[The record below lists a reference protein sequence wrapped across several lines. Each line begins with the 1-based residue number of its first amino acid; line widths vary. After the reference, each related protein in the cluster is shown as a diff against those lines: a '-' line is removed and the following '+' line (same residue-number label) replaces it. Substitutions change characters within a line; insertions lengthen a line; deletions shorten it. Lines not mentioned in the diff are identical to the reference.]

1 MSIGIIIIILG
12 ASLPLGWLI
21 MRQFFAKRPF
31 PGTSLE
37 FIFAALTL
45 GIIVVGWL
53 AFVLAEIGKFS
64 LITLLFLW
72 GGLLLFFAWR
82 IWRNKIGLH
91 TTCAPAVQKRLL
103 PFLPDWVE
111 GAALGVWLLTAVF
124 LFLRPH
130 QFIIGAADAGVYVNL
145 GANIARTG
153 RILIQNDVLASL
165 PPALYPAFLRPI
177 ANTVAPHYI
186 FPAFFVIGEPVG
198 EITPQFYHLHAVWL
212 AVANSM
218 GSGNA
223 AVQAELLLPGMWAL
237 LGSLAIYFTVRRIAG
252 WEVAL
257 LALAGV
263 TLNALQI
270 WFARYPTTESL
281 TQFLLWAGLWSLSA
295 WMMKPEKRPLWGLLA
310 GLALGQSFLVRIDM
324 LFVLPIFALLAV
336 WLWAQDG
343 WKRAYNWFFLP
354 LLLLVLHSLVHAL
367 WQSRPYFFELFGFAL
382 RLLQVNWLIPA
393 SALLFGLVL
402 LVALGRYRDRLH
414 QLGRFK
420 RPFLGILVFI
430 FIIWVGYGWF
440 ARPYL
445 GEIITWNDPYSSNAV
460 PQVNH
465 ENLIRLGWYLSPIGV
480 WLGALGIGLL
490 IWKVER
496 KTAVMLAVNLLLT
509 LIYITNIRA
518 NPHQIYTMRRYV
530 PATMPLF
537 IIGGAYFGGWLA
549 GHKKIGISALA
560 ALLTI
565 AWLAGFVWSARGF
578 ITQVDY
584 QGILPQ
590 FDQFDGQLE
599 PNALLIFNAPAAID
613 QGDFIGTPLQF
624 LKGYNVLT
632 LRNPDALDTQQF
644 AETLHQ
650 WQSDGRNIYWIDVP
664 NGHDWPLSDWDLNE
678 IGTYDIQ
685 TAALEGSYDHRP
697 TQINTIHWQGRIL
710 AVLPNNQ

>member
-1 MSIGIIIIILG
+1 MAVWMGIAVILA
-12 ASLPLGWLI
+12 ASFLLGWLI
-21 MRQFFAKRPF
+21 VRQFFAKRPF
-31 PGTSLE
+31 SGTPLE
-37 FIFAALTL
+37 FTFAALTI
-45 GIIVVGWL
+45 GIIVVGWIS
-53 AFVLAEIGKFS
+53 FVLAEIGKFS
-64 LITLLFLW
+64 LIALLFLW
-72 GGLLLFFAWR
+72 AGTVLFFAWR
-82 IWRNKIGLH
+82 TWRSKIGLH
-91 TTCAPAVQKRLL
+91 TVYAPAAQKRLL

-111 GAALGVWLLTAVF
+111 FAALGIWLITAVF

-130 QFIIGAADAGVYVNL
+130 QFITGAADAGVYVNL

-177 ANTVAPHYI
+177 ANAVAPHYI

-198 EITPQFYHLHAVWL
+198 EITPQFYHLHAVWM

-223 AVQAELLLPGMWAL
+223 GVQAELLLPGVWAV

-257 LALAGV
+257 LALAGL

-281 TQFLLWAGLWSLSA
+281 TQFLLWAGLWSLSV

-324 LFVLPIFALLAV
+324 LFILPIFALLAA

-414 QLGRFK
+414 QLNRFK
-420 RPFLGILVFI
+420 RPFLATIALT
-430 FIIWVGYGWF
+430 FIIWSGYNWF
-440 ARPYL
+440 IRPYI
-445 GEIITWNDPYSSNAV
+445 GEVLVWNDPYSAAPIPNY
-460 PQVNH
+460 NH
-465 ENLIRLGWYLSPIGV
+465 ENLIRLGWYLSPVGV
-480 WLGALGIGLL
+480 WLGIIGIGLQ
-490 IWKVER
+490 IWQANK
-496 KTAVMLAVNLLLT
+496 KTAVMLAVTLLIT
-509 LIYITNIRA
+509 LLYITNIRA
-518 NPHQIYTMRRYV
+518 NPHQIYAMRRYL
-530 PATMPLF
+530 PAVMPIF
-537 IIGGAYFGGWLA
+537 IIGAAYF
-549 GHKKIGISALA
+549 ISALA
-560 ALLTI
+560 AHKKIWSSSLALILTL
-565 AWLAGFVWSARGF
+565 AWLVGFGWLARGF
-578 ITQVDY
+578 VTQIDY

-590 FDQFDGQLE
+590 FDQFNDLAA
-599 PNALLIFNAPAAID
+599 PNSILIFNDPAPIG
-613 QGDFIGTPLQF
+613 QGDIIGTPLRF

-632 LRNPDALDTQQF
+632 LRDPDALNKQQF
-644 AETLHQ
+644 AQIVSQ
-650 WQSDGRNIYWIDVP
+650 WHDQGYGIYWVAVE
-664 NGHDWPLSDWDLNE
+664 NGFEWPLSEQRLDE
-678 IGTYDIQ
+678 VGMYTIHTS
-685 TAALEGSYDHRP
+685 ALEGSFDHRP
-697 TQINTIHWQGRIL
+697 SQLQTSRWQGHIS
-710 AVLPNNQ
+710 VIQPEE